1 MDEWYQNLPNA
12 QTIIG
17 TKRQEPV
24 PQVGDIASG
33 IADAVAPDVDA
44 SFAAGLANAI
54 GQGVTFGFADEAI
67 AGLATLGGYDYKEVR
82 DAIRE
87 NLEQFR
93 SDEPAYAYGFE
104 IAASLLTP
112 AGALKTATTLG
123 LKGAAKLAAIKAA
136 QAPTKT
142 AALGG
147 AVYGAGAAEEMADVP
162 ASVVAGGALGAGGQA
177 LAPVVQRG
185 AKVLQSAGVPVT
197 AGQLFGGGL
206 KTFEESMT
214 SAPLIGA
221 GIKAAQAKAVEAF
234 SPVALSKALKPI
246 GVTIPAALKPRQA
259 FNKAQRAI
267 NDEYDRV
274 LSPVKVDVDDEFLTA
289 IGGSIEQAKKLLG
302 ETYKRQG
309 IDLERSVLDEIIDK
323 TVDGKL
329 SGKALAELQSRLGKL
344 EAGAVKRNE
353 FEVAEAYSMVDEALM
368 NAFVKNA
375 PTKRVELEKLNKAYS
390 NFVPLRRAASMGVDS
405 AITPARL
412 LQSVRAEERKLGA
425 TGLGR
430 LARGEGR
437 MQRTAE
443 LGRAIGLETPDSG
456 TAGRL
461 ATMLAAGTGIG
472 ALGGLATG
480 QTELGTIAGLTGTA
494 GLGMLGRGAYTRG
507 GQELLKRLAIPAY
520 SGALRSPATAGLLAQ
535 PTSPMAESGLGL
547 LYDQMTVAP

>member
-1 MDEWYQNLPNA
+1 MAKKITYLDEEIPTTDTQAGDLVTGAVDLVTPN
-12 QTIIG
+12 T
-17 TKRQEPV
+17 
-24 PQVGDIASG
+24 
-33 IADAVAPDVDA
+33 DAA
-44 SFAAGLANAI
+44 FAAGLANAI
-54 GQGVTFGFADEAI
+54 GQGITFGFADEAI
-67 AGLATLGGYDYKEVR
+67 AGLASLGGYDYEEVR

-87 NLEQFR
+87 NLDQFR
-93 SDEPAYAYGFE
+93 SDEPAYAYGSE

-112 AGALKTATTLG
+112 AGAAKVATQLG
-123 LKGAAKLAAIKAA
+123 LKGVAKLAAIKAS
-136 QAPTKT
+136 QAPAKT
-142 AALGG
+142 AAIGG
-147 AVYGAGAAEEMADVP
+147 AVYGAGAAEEMEDVP
-162 ASVVAGGALGAGGQA
+162 ASVIAGGALGAGGQA

-185 AKVLQSAGVPVT
+185 AKALEKAGVPVT

-206 KTFEESMT
+206 KTAEEAMT
-214 SAPLIGA
+214 SAPIIGA
-221 GIKAAQAKAVEAF
+221 GIKSAQTKALEAF

-267 NDEYDRV
+267 NDQYEKV
-274 LSPVKVDVDDEFLTA
+274 LSPVKIDVDDEFLSV
-289 IGGSIEQAKKLLG
+289 IGNSVSEAKSILG
-302 ETYKRQG
+302 ETFKKEG
-309 IDLERSVLDEIIDK
+309 IDLERSILNEIIDK
-323 TVDGKL
+323 AVDGKL
-329 SGKALAELQSRLGKL
+329 SGRALAKVQSELGKK
-344 EAGAVKRNE
+344 EAAAMKRNQ
-353 FEVAEAYSMVDEALM
+353 FEVAEAYSKVDEALM
-368 NAFVKNA
+368 DAFVKKS

-390 NFVPLRRAASMGVDS
+390 NFVPLRRAASMSSDS

-480 QTELGTIAGLTGTA
+480 QTELGTLAGLTGTL
-494 GLGMLGRGAYTRG
+494 GLGMLGRGAYTKG
-507 GQELLKRLAIPAY
+507 GQELLKKIAIPAY

-535 PTSPMAESGLGL
+535 PSSPMVERGLGL
-547 LYDQMTVAP
+547 LDDYMTVSP